1 MEFIYQARP
10 ARVIFGAGSLRHL
23 EDEVQALGAQ
33 RALVLC
39 TPEQRAM
46 AESVAERLGAR
57 AVGVYD
63 RAAMHVPI
71 EVARDAREFARAAR
85 TAPSPW
91 AAAPRSGW
99 ARRSRW
105 KAACPSWPSRP
116 PMRAVK

>member
-71 EVARDAREFARAAR
+71 EVARDAREFAL
-85 TAPSPW
+85 
-91 AAAPRSGW
+91 
-99 ARRSRW
+99 ARRGLR
-105 KAACPSWPSRP
+105 RRRGRRLHG
-116 PMRAVK
+116 RAGQGDRAGKQPAHPGHPDHLCGQ